1 MDETVVYS
9 INNGRYNLM
18 IDRNTI
24 KDNITKHKQYYYSE
38 VNILDD
44 KQLIQ
49 FYLARVHEFKI
60 GELIIIKSRN
70 LNIDPILFFRI
81 RKEVHRNN
89 FSWKQW
95 NINSIEDYVDDLII
109 DYNWFLNVKQRDEY
123 NWNNKRIRSKYY
135 PSSNMLIGYKDLIMY
150 KLCYIHKGLTENNI
164 PKDIRNII
172 CHKYLLEYNEIL
184 CRWYYE

>member
-49 FYLARVHEFKI
+49 FYLAWVH
-60 GELIIIKSRN
+60 
-70 LNIDPILFFRI
+70 
-81 RKEVHRNN
+81 
-89 FSWKQW
+89 
-95 NINSIEDYVDDLII
+95 
-109 DYNWFLNVKQRDEY
+109 
-123 NWNNKRIRSKYY
+123 
-135 PSSNMLIGYKDLIMY
+135 
-150 KLCYIHKGLTENNI
+150 
-164 PKDIRNII
+164 
-172 CHKYLLEYNEIL
+172 
-184 CRWYYE
+184 